1 MKFGIRFVFPKAL
14 RVLAVAISVTAVA
27 PAMAQDYPQRAVR
40 IVVPFAA
47 GGATDVFGRVIA
59 AELQASL
66 KQAFVVENKPG
77 GGGNIGSLQ
86 VVKSPADGYTL
97 LLGAAGNIAIN
108 PALFANMGFDPLKD
122 LAPVAAMTSAVNVLV
137 VPSSL
142 KVNSV
147 QDLIAS
153 AKASPDKFN
162 YGSSGNGGTTHLSGE
177 MFNLMAGTKIIHV
190 PYQGSGPAM
199 VDLLAGRVEMMF
211 DNVPS
216 SLPHIRRGALRPLGV
231 TGPTRIAALPEV
243 PTIRESGL
251 PDFEATTWFGLYAPA
266 GTPPDVIEK
275 LNKAV
280 NAALAKPAMLERI
293 EKLGAQATPMTPA
306 EFKTLQERDAR
317 RWAEVIRKANITLQ

>member
-216 SLPHIRRGALRPLGV
+216 SLPHIKRGALRPLGV